1 MQHFCWIFVTLLWI
15 HLPTS
20 SHLKNVLFVTYI
32 TTCSVFRRLSIYTV
46 KPATCTRSI
55 KTIKAAHCSHCQYF
69 SQVPFDWLRLSIEEP
84 ALSFL
89 FKLTLHQ
96 SALNQCSIIDMGVHM
111 TACACLHRLCL
122 CYVPTVPLWIMWM
135 TWLCGTGESDIY
147 QDLNAHTHVR
157 FCYRSEDISLT

>member
-32 TTCSVFRRLSIYTV
+32 TTCSVFRRLLIYTV

-55 KTIKAAHCSHCQYF
+55 KTIKASHCSHCQYF
-69 SQVPFDWLRLSIEEP
+69 SQVPFDWLCLSIEEP

-89 FKLTLHQ
+89 FKLTLQQ
-96 SALNQCSIIDMGVHM
+96 SALNQCSIIDMCVHM
-111 TACACLHRLCL
+111 TACVCLHRLCL
-122 CYVPTVPLWIMWM
+122 CYIPTVPLWIMWM
-135 TWLCGTGESDIY
+135 TWLCGTGEWHISRFECT
-147 QDLNAHTHVR
+147 HTCQVLL
-157 FCYRSEDISLT
+157 S